1 MTFPTPLRFTGA
13 DSEVSGLIRSFVEM
27 NKSKSAFPE
36 FDAKG
41 LLRRMGLPVPN
52 GKLLGI
58 GEGVPDGL
66 NLKFPLVA
74 KVSSLKITSKSNV
87 GGVRTGIADLGALNS
102 AIAELSR
109 IPGAEGVLVEEM
121 APEGIEV
128 IVGGVIDPQF
138 GPIVMFGLGGV
149 FVELFKD
156 VAFGLA
162 PLGPEEG
169 LRLLQQTEGY
179 RILEGYRGK
188 PPADTEALIRVLVV
202 VSHII
207 ATGLVREI
215 DLNPVAIYPEG
226 SMILDAKMLLI
237 S

>member
-1 MTFPTPLRFTGA
+1 MTVRTPPHFTGT
-13 DSEVSGLIRSFVEM
+13 DSEVSRFVRNFTAK
-27 NKSKSAFPE
+27 NKGKSAFPE
-36 FDAKG
+36 AEVKG
-41 LLRRMGLPVPN
+41 LLREMGLPVPN
-52 GKLLGI
+52 GILLGG
-58 GEGVPDGL
+58 GENAPEGL
-66 NLKFPLVA
+66 GLKFPLVA

-87 GGVRTGIADLGALNS
+87 GGVRTGITNTDELNGA
-102 AIAELSR
+102 IGELSR
-109 IPGAEGVLVEEM
+109 IPGAKGVLIEEM

-128 IVGGVIDPQF
+128 VIGGVVDSQF

-162 PLGPEEG
+162 PLGPEEA
-169 LRLLQQTEGY
+169 LRLLRQTKGY

-188 PPADTEALIRVLVV
+188 PAVDKNALIRLLVV
-202 VSHII
+202 VSHIM
-207 ATGLVREI
+207 ATGLIREI
-215 DLNPVAIYPEG
+215 DLNPVALYPEG